1 MAATSIRPLI
11 HILGAGS
18 IGQLWAISLRSKIPS
33 YPVTLLRRGT
43 GADPSPSHQTFLWK
57 CPDWKEPREVVIP
70 VVDNIS
76 KNNNNGEDWGQGVE
90 TLLVTTKSYQAKE
103 AIQTVLDNCSPSR
116 VVLLCNGALSV
127 REELLPLLQ
136 KNDIPL
142 ILATTTHGAY
152 RETTINNSNNNDNDD
167 HTHQKSCLVHAGI
180 GKTFIQDQASDL
192 SVLWNEVGLHCST
205 LTESEMDQLLWKKLA
220 ANCVINP
227 LTALYRCTNGELWM
241 ESSFFELQQ
250 EILYE
255 IAQVAQA
262 SIEIQGN
269 TTTSAKMLDE
279 VSLRQFVGQVIQDTR
294 ENNSSMLQD
303 VLQQRRTEIDH
314 LNHFVVQKGRSL
326 GMDCP
331 VNEDLVA
338 RIHEVTS

>member
-1 MAATSIRPLI
+1 MAATSIRPSI

-33 YPVTLLRRGT
+33 YPVTLIRRGT

-57 CPDWKEPREVVIP
+57 YPDWKEPREVIIP
-70 VVDNIS
+70 VVG
-76 KNNNNGEDWGQGVE
+76 NNNNENSNDGETWGRDVE

-103 AIQTVLDNCSPSR
+103 AIHTILEKCSPSR

-152 RETTINNSNNNDNDD
+152 RETTINNNNNNDNP
-167 HTHQKSCLVHAGI
+167 TYQKSCLVHAGI

-192 SVLWNEVGLHCST
+192 SELWNEVGLHCST
-205 LTESEMDQLLWKKLA
+205 LTDSEMDQLLWKKLA

-227 LTALYRCTNGELWM
+227 LTALYRCTNGELWL
-241 ESSFFELQQ
+241 EPSFFELQQ
-250 EILYE
+250 EILHE
-255 IAQVAQA
+255 VAQVAQA

-269 TTTSAKMLDE
+269 SSTNATILDE

-294 ENNSSMLQD
+294 ENKSSMLQD